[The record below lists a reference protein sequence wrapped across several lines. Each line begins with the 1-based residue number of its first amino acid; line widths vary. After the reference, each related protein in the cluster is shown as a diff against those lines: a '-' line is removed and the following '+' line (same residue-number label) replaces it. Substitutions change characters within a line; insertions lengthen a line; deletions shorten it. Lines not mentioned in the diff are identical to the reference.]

1 MRARVLA
8 AVAAVVVAAGAIGS
22 AAVVGAVAE
31 SDPATA
37 SCTSTPAVVETEA
50 GSTISVEC
58 TVPRPPPVTETVT
71 VPGPTA
77 TVTLTPTPSSTPS
90 TSTPPSA
97 TTSTTPSTTPT
108 STPTA
113 TPTTPP
119 PSTGFPNA
127 SNTGPTGTL
136 TAYTGPCTLP
146 AGTTLTIDSKN
157 VSAKCG
163 ELIANQDR
171 TTLTIRNSLL
181 PRVEMTDP
189 DTASSLAISDS
200 EVRAP
205 GYYEGAVWGGNL
217 TLTRVEVTGGQ
228 HSVHCQ
234 SNCTVTDSWL
244 HAQYNDPAKSF
255 HTNAFI
261 TNGGHGIVLK
271 HNTLHCDSTLNAN
284 DGGCTADV
292 SLFGDF
298 EKVYDVLV
306 EGNYLRANGSSIS
319 YCAYGGYQPTKRYPV
334 ATQIR
339 YVDNVFER
347 GSNRKCGVYGPV
359 TSFQASATGNVWS
372 GNRYDDG
379 VVIDP

>member
-1 MRARVLA
+1 MIGNMKRARAIALACVLA
-8 AVAAVVVAAGAIGS
+8 LFGLCLTAVAVGAAGDG
-22 AAVVGAVAE
+22 
-31 SDPATA
+31 DTA
-37 SCTSTPAVVETEA
+37 SCTSAPGITQTEA
-50 GSTISVEC
+50 GSEFSVTC
-58 TVPRPPPVTETVT
+58 TVPRSPAATVT
-71 VPGPTA
+71 VTA
-77 TVTLTPTPSSTPS
+77 TPQPTSTPTPTQ
-90 TSTPPSA
+90 
-97 TTSTTPSTTPT
+97 TPT
-108 STPTA
+108 STPT
-113 TPTTPP
+113 TPP
-119 PSTGFPNA
+119 PGTWPNA
-127 SNTGPTGTL
+127 ANTGPSGTL
-136 TAYTGPCTLP
+136 TAYTGPCSFP
-146 AGTTLTIDSKN
+146 AGAVVTIDSKN
-157 VSAKCG
+157 VVGKCG

-171 TTLTIRNSLL
+171 TSLMIRNSIV

-189 DTASSLAISDS
+189 DAGSKLSISDT

-244 HAQYNDPAKSF
+244 HGQYNDPAKSF

-271 HNTLHCDSTLNAN
+271 GNTLYCDSTLNPN

-298 EKVYDVLV
+298 ERVYDVLV
-306 EGNYLRANGSSIS
+306 QGNYLKANASSIS
-319 YCAYGGYQPTKRYPV
+319 YCAYGGYQPSKPYPV

-347 GSNRKCGVYGPV
+347 GTNRKCGVYGPV
-359 TSFQASATGNVWS
+359 TSFQTSAAGNVWS
-372 GNRYDDG
+372 GNVWNDG
-379 VVIDP
+379 GAVSP